1 MSAPRSPLWQRL
13 GDALRHPFWQAVTL
27 LIGSYVVFEFGIAYV
42 PPQFGAKSAPIPA
55 SVLWQYMLTALVGI
69 LIYVSNNETRW
80 RRFKEPVRAALVD
93 RDKKWIRTGALLLV
107 PLTVGSVTYRAV
119 RPQVE
124 TGAQLRSIHP
134 APPATITFRGKTM
147 TLAGLENPLRR
158 SDDAAAQLAVGRR
171 LYYEN
176 CVHCHGDQFDGRGHF
191 AHAFN
196 PAPLS
201 FADNGTIAQLT
212 ESYVFWRVAK
222 GGRALPREGTPWNS
236 AMPAWEDFLPENEIW
251 SVILFLYEH
260 TGWEP
265 RSWEKGG
272 GGGER

>member
-1 MSAPRSPLWQRL
+1 MSVRRALLSQRL
-13 GDALRHPFWQAVTL
+13 GKALRTPFGRAVAL
-27 LIGSYVVFEFGIAYV
+27 LVGSYVVFEFGIAYV
-42 PPQFGAKSAPIPA
+42 PPLFGARSAPIPA
-55 SVLWQYMLTALVGI
+55 SLLWQYMLTALVGI
-69 LIYVSNNETRW
+69 LIFVSDNETRW
-80 RRFKEPVRAALVD
+80 RRFKEPLRAALVD
-93 RDKKWIRTGALLLV
+93 GDKRWIRTGALILV
-107 PLTVGSVTYRAV
+107 PLAVGSVTYAAV

-124 TGAQLRSIHP
+124 IGAQLRSIHP

-158 SDDAAAQLAVGRR
+158 TGDPAAHLAVGRR

-201 FADNGTIAQLT
+201 FTDNGTIAQLT

-222 GGRALPREGTPWNS
+222 GGRGLPREGTPWNS
-236 AMPAWEDFLPENEIW
+236 AMPAWEDFLTENEIW

-265 RSWEKGG
+265 RSWEDGG